1 MNVCASQQQLG
12 EPSKVAPTGKIAFS
26 TFEVS
31 NRGSFAKSVVHLCHL
46 IFVGIDY
53 ANALKKAQDESPKP
67 TPSPAVAKVSVPQ
80 PSNNQS
86 NGKKDNRSGGK
97 GSSPTAGATPTENTA
112 SREATSHDV
121 KKVEAVLPATEP
133 VAAVKAVEKPVSIEP
148 VAVIAAAAV
157 PAVETPAVEAEQPVS
172 GGRKTFIDV
181 CIRTRLSLVC
191 SV

>member
-1 MNVCASQQQLG
+1 M
-12 EPSKVAPTGKIAFS
+12 
-26 TFEVS
+26 
-31 NRGSFAKSVVHLCHL
+31 
-46 IFVGIDY
+46 
-53 ANALKKAQDESPKP
+53 
-67 TPSPAVAKVSVPQ
+67 PQ

-121 KKVEAVLPATEP
+121 KKVEAVLPVTEP
-133 VAAVKAVEKPVSIEP
+133 VAAVKTVEKPVSIEP
-148 VAVIAAAAV
+148 VAVVAPAAV

-181 CIRTRLSLVC
+181 SIRMRLPLVC
-191 SV
+191 CA